1 MIRGDRLGSLGSRE
15 GNARGE
21 RTRKALLEAAGSVF
35 AGAQYGD
42 ARLLDIS
49 TVAGVNAGLI
59 HFHFG
64 NKEDL
69 AAELLNEYR
78 SRIDAVFASSS
89 YEVSAADRIIRAFK
103 ELARV
108 IASDPILQA
117 GLSLSLLP
125 PAALAKVS
133 QAPTAAWREAAA
145 VMVREGIED
154 GSVHPNADP
163 EALASFIYD
172 LFVGAQVI
180 SGTSNQWTS
189 FPDEAERLALLV
201 QAQLKDP
208 VWKIEG

>member
-78 SRIDAVFASSS
+78 ARIDAVLTSSS
-89 YEVSAADRIIRAFK
+89 SNASAADRIVQAFK
-103 ELARV
+103 DLARE
-108 IASDPILQA
+108 ISSDPILQA

-133 QAPTAAWREAAA
+133 QAPTAAWREVVT

-154 GSVHPNADP
+154 GSVHPKADA

-180 SGTSNQWTS
+180 SGTSDQWTS
-189 FPDEAERLALLV
+189 FPDEADRLTLLV

-208 VWKIEG
+208 VWQVAH